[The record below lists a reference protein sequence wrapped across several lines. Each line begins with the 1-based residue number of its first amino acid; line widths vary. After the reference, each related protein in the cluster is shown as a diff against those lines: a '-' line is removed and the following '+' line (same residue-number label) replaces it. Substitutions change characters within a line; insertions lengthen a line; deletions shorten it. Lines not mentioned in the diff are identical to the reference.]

1 MTYPPQQPPPNWQ
14 PPIQPA
20 PQGYGAPPPGYPPPR
35 PLPYGHP
42 QWVPPPKS
50 GTPKWL
56 LPVLIGIGVTLIGI
70 VAGVASMQ
78 SSPTGSTS
86 SVAIPENAAARTV
99 RLDDLS
105 VTVTKVERGATAT
118 DGAFTDTKAKGE
130 FVFVTLAVEN
140 VGDGQASIHADD
152 QFLVDDRGRL
162 FSADTSADWDLNDE
176 LKLELNPG
184 MSGTRIIPFDV
195 PKGTVLAE
203 ISLSEGLFS
212 SNKRISLR

>member
-1 MTYPPQQPPPNWQ
+1 M
-14 PPIQPA
+14 
-20 PQGYGAPPPGYPPPR
+20 
-35 PLPYGHP
+35 
-42 QWVPPPKS
+42 
-50 GTPKWL
+50 
-56 LPVLIGIGVTLIGI
+56 TLIGI